1 MGRTEHGGDPIVK
14 DTVGDFCYSILLRG
28 GPGGVL
34 TSNTMFLHEFLP
46 LLGHV
51 LSTLV
56 ISKGLDG
63 PASLVLSKGLELF
76 ECCERLILSLQ

>member
-1 MGRTEHGGDPIVK
+1 MGSTEHGRDSVVK
-14 DTVGDFCYSILLRG
+14 DMVGDFCHSILLRG
-28 GPGGVL
+28 GPGSVFM
-34 TSNTMFLHEFLP
+34 SNAMFLHEFLP

-76 ECCERLILSLQ
+76 ESCERLILSLQ